1 MNGKISISVA
11 IAFGITFLSLFLI
24 QNSFPEQSENNTY
37 QQFFSSEFDP
47 NMKKILIFGSSHIGH
62 LNIDYINNIFSKNGK
77 NIVVYNLAQNS
88 DTPERRIKTLNDAIP
103 INPKIVFYSVSYLEF
118 EIIKHDE
125 DIFPLDIQNNI
136 KNSINK
142 LEIDTINPKL
152 NTLKIIRG
160 FLKDIGLPQKPEPTI
175 FPSEHVP
182 FFPLGEL
189 QTTIANEGELRRDL
203 LIKKPGDIIIE
214 YPDNIQVNYFKE
226 IIKEL
231 QNNDVQVVIFIA
243 PLHKT
248 YLENVPENTK
258 NNFDRILNEVS
269 NEFDVK
275 IYDFSDTYADLPIWN
290 NSDHVAYNDKSIV
303 FSDDIAKMI
312 MNEVG

>member
-1 MNGKISISVA
+1 MNEKIAISVV
-11 IAFGITFLSLFLI
+11 IAFGITFFSLLV
-24 QNSFPEQSENNTY
+24 QNSSSEQSENNIY

-47 NMKKILIFGSSHIGH
+47 NMKKILFFGSSHLGH

-77 NIVVYNLAQNS
+77 NMVAYNLAQPI
-88 DTPERRIKTLNDAIP
+88 DTPEKRIKTLNDVISL
-103 INPKIVFYSVSYLEF
+103 NPKIVFYGVSYLEF
-118 EIIKHDE
+118 GIIKHDE
-125 DIFPLDIQNNI
+125 NIFPLDIQNNI

-152 NTLKIIRG
+152 ITVKTIRG
-160 FLKDIGLPQKPEPTI
+160 FLMDIGLSQKLEPTI

-203 LIKKPGDIIIE
+203 LTKNLGDILTE
-214 YPDNIQVNYFKE
+214 HQDKIQVNYFKE
-226 IIKEL
+226 MIKEL
-231 QNNDVQVVIFIA
+231 QNNDIQVVIFID
-243 PLHKT
+243 PLHRI
-248 YLENVPENTK
+248 YLENIPENTK

-275 IYDFSDTYADLPIWN
+275 IYDFSDKYADLPIWHN
-290 NSDHVAYNDKSIV
+290 LDHVAYNEKSIV